1 MQSDNGFFGRFGG
14 SYIPEILHASQRAL
28 LAAWNEASI
37 DAEFL
42 ADVDREL
49 QQYSGRPTPLTPC
62 PNLTRLLGGAQV
74 YLKRE
79 DLNHSGAHKMN
90 NVIGQG
96 LLVKRMGKKRI
107 IAETGAGQHGV
118 ASALIAARLGLEC
131 TVYMGARDIE
141 RQYPNVFWMKQLGAT
156 VVPVTSGGQT
166 LRDALDEALRDWS
179 ADPSGSHYLIG
190 TACGCAPYPDMV
202 AEFQSVI
209 GREVRAQS
217 LKQFGALPDRI
228 YACVGGGSNA
238 AGIMLPFI
246 DDHSVELVGV
256 EAGGRGPAPGD
267 HSIRLSDNLG
277 SPGIAQGFSTM
288 FLQDDQGQL
297 MDTHSI
303 AAGLDYVGVS
313 PILAHLSETGRIRMT
328 SASDAEVMSAFQTLL
343 RTEGIIPA
351 LESSHAVAGALREI
365 PTLSPDKKVVINI
378 SGRGDKDIFNVAS
391 AVQDAEFGPFLQRYL
406 ARELQA

>member
-14 SYIPEILHASQRAL
+14 SYIPEILHASQQAL
-28 LAAWNEASI
+28 LASWNEASV
-37 DAEFL
+37 DASFL
-42 ADVDREL
+42 AEVDREM

-74 YLKRE
+74 FLKRE

-131 TVYMGARDIE
+131 TIYMGARDIE

-179 ADPSGSHYLIG
+179 ADPAGSHYLLG
-190 TACGCAPYPDMV
+190 TACGCAPYPEMV

-217 LKQFGALPDRI
+217 LQQFGALPDYI

-238 AGIMLPFI
+238 AGIMLPFV
-246 DDHSVELVGV
+246 DDAAVELVGV

-277 SPGIAQGFSTM
+277 SPGIAQGFATM

-313 PILAHLSETGRIRMT
+313 PILAHLTDTGRIRMT
-328 SASDAEVMSAFQTLL
+328 AASDDEVMQAFQTLL
-343 RTEGIIPA
+343 RCEGIIPA
-351 LESSHAVAGALREI
+351 LESSHAVAGALRDI
-365 PTLSPDKKVVINI
+365 PAMSADEKVVINI

-391 AVQDAEFGPFLQRYL
+391 AVKDAEFGPFLQRYL
-406 ARELQA
+406 ERESQA

>member
-1 MQSDNGFFGRFGG
+1 
-14 SYIPEILHASQRAL
+14 
-28 LAAWNEASI
+28 
-37 DAEFL
+37 
-42 ADVDREL
+42 
-49 QQYSGRPTPLTPC
+49 
-62 PNLTRLLGGAQV
+62 
-74 YLKRE
+74 
-79 DLNHSGAHKMN
+79 
-90 NVIGQG
+90 
-96 LLVKRMGKKRI
+96 
-107 IAETGAGQHGV
+107 
-118 ASALIAARLGLEC
+118 
-131 TVYMGARDIE
+131 
-141 RQYPNVFWMKQLGAT
+141 
-156 VVPVTSGGQT
+156 
-166 LRDALDEALRDWS
+166 
-179 ADPSGSHYLIG
+179 
-190 TACGCAPYPDMV
+190 MV

-217 LKQFGALPDRI
+217 LQQFDTLPDRI

-246 DDHSVELVGV
+246 DDATVELVGV

-277 SPGIAQGFSTM
+277 SPGIAQGFATM

-313 PILAHLSETGRIRMT
+313 PILAHLGATGRVRMT
-328 SASDAEVMSAFQTLL
+328 AANDDEVMQAFQTLL

-351 LESSHAVAGALREI
+351 LESAHAVAGALREI
-365 PTLSPDKKVVINI
+365 PNLSPDKKVVINI